1 MGVFYRLGIKE
12 RMKFLLVSA
21 LLLFVLVLPTVKGHC
36 CGHCIPALCSCYQ
49 TTGGCD
55 TLTADG
61 DCDPPPNS
69 HLCCAPKAAGD
80 CNLFC
85 CECSSCCTGANGVSS
100 TISAAEKWR
109 TLDKNNDKKLDE
121 AELSLFL
128 GNGTTTWT
136 KYTLHHMRMTRLFMN
151 AVDSNHNGQV
161 DPWEMD
167 SELKHMSKDKEL

>member
-1 MGVFYRLGIKE
+1 MGAFSKISFTMSE
-12 RMKFLLVSA
+12 RFLFCIVLLSAGLTLVS
-21 LLLFVLVLPTVKGHC
+21 GEC
-36 CGHCIPALCSCYQ
+36 CGSCDGSCPCAGQ
-49 TTGGCD
+49 PGGCD
-55 TLTADG
+55 GTDDSTSCSTL
-61 DCDPPPNS
+61 NYS

-85 CECSSCCTGANGVSS
+85 CECSSCCKSANGVSS

-128 GNGTTTWT
+128 GNGTSTWT
-136 KYTLHHMRMTRLFMN
+136 KYTLHHKQMTRLFMN